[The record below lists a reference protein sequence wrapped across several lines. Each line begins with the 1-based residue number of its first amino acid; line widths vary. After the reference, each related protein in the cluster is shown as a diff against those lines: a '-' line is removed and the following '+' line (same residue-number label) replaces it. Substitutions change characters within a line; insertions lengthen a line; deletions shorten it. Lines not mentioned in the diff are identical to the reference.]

1 MGNELALN
9 LVIGMM
15 SSGVI
20 FLIVLYSYIL
30 YPETKPLPK
39 VEIDYVV
46 YSRTAPS
53 FYGLCGIKK
62 EEVKITGE
70 ELGGLDPCAI
80 AERMPEATL
89 EYIQYK
95 ESK

>member
-1 MGNELALN
+1 MDGLDL
-9 LVIGMM
+9 
-15 SSGVI
+15 I
-20 FLIVLYSYIL
+20 FTVLMIIAAVGAIFYFS
-30 YPETKPLPK
+30 PKTKPLPK
-39 VEIDYVV
+39 VVIDYVV

-53 FYGLCGIKK
+53 FYGLCGIRK

-70 ELGGLDPCAI
+70 ELGGLDPSAI
-80 AERMPEATL
+80 TEGIPEATL